1 MSLIL
6 CRMEPVRNPFE
17 VPELGVHLHS
27 SQELCYVIYNNPLLV
42 MDDFV
47 DNRLIQ
53 FIRKDLNMEPLAE
66 KLENWKRSGES
77 SDNMLLLILTHCQYY
92 TSAEVS
98 QYRQTLIDY
107 RKKHPA
113 EYGKERADYLFGKKQ
128 YGRAIRLYEKLLEME
143 PDLVIND
150 HFFSRVLCCL
160 GACQAR
166 LFRFEKAYQAYD
178 RAYSYDRQNEGII
191 EKIYYL
197 KSFEPNMPIA
207 QRYQAAFTNARQDKW
222 EKRIMEAKTKGQ
234 ESEAVK
240 ELDELF
246 LKDQAQRLP
255 GASAMVKKWKKEYRG
270 ML

>member
-53 FIRKDLNMEPLAE
+53 FIRNDLNMEPLAE
-66 KLENWKRSGES
+66 KLDTWKRSGES
-77 SDNMLLLILTHCQYY
+77 PDNMLLLILTHCQYY

-98 QYRQTLIDY
+98 QYRQTLIQY
-107 RKKHPA
+107 RKKHPG

-128 YGRAIRLYEKLLEME
+128 YGRAIPLYEKLLEM
-143 PDLVIND
+143 DSDSVIND
-150 HFFSRVLCCL
+150 RFFGRVCCCL

-178 RAYSYDRQNEGII
+178 RAYSYDSQNEGIL

-197 KSFEPNMPIA
+197 KSFEPNLPVA
-207 QRYQAAFTNARQDKW
+207 QRYQSAFGSEKQNIW
-222 EKRIMEAKTKGQ
+222 EQRIVEAKARGQ

-246 LKDQAQRLP
+246 MKDEDKRLS
-255 GASAMVKKWKKEYRG
+255 GAVALVKKWKKEYRG